1 VTLEVPQWVRLAC
14 QRWGRQKRR
23 IWSGRGE
30 WYVDRLGR
38 KTCHVD
44 GYAESFLARVQDEKV
59 GAGSSSE
66 VHQHW
71 VEVYFGDALEVQRNL
86 AGMPE
91 ECFAALH
98 LAFVFDPEFALTARR
113 KAELLELPLR
123 TYAEAVIRGEMW
135 VWARLE
141 AKTPCVPDFALPHVL
156 EPQEKAGLPICHKAH
171 TLPRNSARVAEL
183 SLAALR
189 RPTLA
194 RRR

>member
-1 VTLEVPQWVRLAC
+1 MTLEVPQWVRLAC

-44 GYAESFLARVQDEKV
+44 GYAESFLSRVQDEKV

-66 VHQHW
+66 VRQHW

-86 AGMPE
+86 CGMPE
-91 ECFAALH
+91 TPLSVLH
-98 LAFVFDPEFALTARR
+98 LRYVFDPEFGLTAKQKSRLIGVSLSSYLN
-113 KAELLELPLR
+113 AQ
-123 TYAEAVIRGEMW
+123 AVGEAWI
-135 VWARLE
+135 WARLE
-141 AKTPCVPDFALPHVL
+141 PVDRLQPQLIDAAKETLRS
-156 EPQEKAGLPICHKAH
+156 GLKKP
-171 TLPRNSARVAEL
+171 TLRQPAP
-183 SLAALR
+183 LAALSLQFLQ